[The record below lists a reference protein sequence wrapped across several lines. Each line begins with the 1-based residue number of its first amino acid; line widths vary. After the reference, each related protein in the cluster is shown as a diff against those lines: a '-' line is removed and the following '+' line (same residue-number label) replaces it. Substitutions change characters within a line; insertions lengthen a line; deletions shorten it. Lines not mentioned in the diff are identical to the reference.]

1 MKPVPDKIDLIGNTV
16 ENDTICSTSRQTVLE
31 IKVNVNENGNLTCN
45 FAISMQTQILSLL
58 STFFFF
64 YYLTYCIISMTTSI
78 ASVPHY
84 NLVIIN

>member
-45 FAISMQTQILSLL
+45 FTISMQTQILSLL

-64 YYLTYCIISMTTSI
+64 LLFNILYYFDD
-78 ASVPHY
+78 
-84 NLVIIN
+84 N